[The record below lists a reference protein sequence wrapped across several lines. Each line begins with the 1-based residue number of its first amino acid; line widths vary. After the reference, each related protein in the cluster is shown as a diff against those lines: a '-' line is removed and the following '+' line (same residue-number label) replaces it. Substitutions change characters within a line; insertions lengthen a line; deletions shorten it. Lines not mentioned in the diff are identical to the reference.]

1 MTSPSRC
8 AALAVVLLSAACAP
22 MAAGL
27 SARRMLITLYSVS
40 SGSARTTAIQSNL
53 NSANKAIGP
62 TLCRQKMLQMNV
74 SAFSFFRG
82 SNELYYQDLKNKS
95 TISATGSSFY
105 SATATPWLQGDF
117 HALNIGTYDN
127 DAGTVIFDL
136 NDFDESFVGN
146 FLYDVYRLAAS
157 IVLVGRE
164 NSMTDTDI
172 RSCVKSFVNFY
183 CDKMS
188 GIKQGTISDST
199 VLTASNTYGRVDDL
213 IINAAASDTRKKM
226 LDKYSTVV
234 NSKRT
239 FMTNAQNPD
248 LDAVNATER
257 TAITNAMTAYFTSTV
272 TSSLKGNTAYFAV
285 QDVARRLNAGTG
297 SLGKSRYYVI
307 IQGATSDA
315 SDDRILDVK
324 LQGKPSV
331 YPYLTSTAKAA
342 VDNAVANDADRA
354 VKAYKALIKGAD
366 NHLGYM
372 SFLSGFYSVR
382 ERSPFKESLDTTGVD
397 LSSLTNLAEQWGW
410 ALANAHARSDGGLY
424 GTPASIESIVYSLT
438 NGVQDTFK
446 TQVADFA
453 IAYGNQVSTDFSLFR
468 ASLAGNKL
476 CL

>member
-1 MTSPSRC
+1 MVSSSHF
-8 AALAVVLLSAACAP
+8 AALAAALMLLSACAP
-22 MAAGL
+22 AAGL
-27 SARRMLITLYSVS
+27 SSRRMLIALYAVN
-40 SGSARTTAIQSNL
+40 SGTARSTAVQSHL
-53 NSANKAIGP
+53 NTVNKAIGA

-74 SAFSFFRG
+74 SAFTFYRG
-82 SNELYYQDLKNKS
+82 SNELYYQDLKNQS

-117 HALNIGTYDN
+117 HAQNMGTFDN
-127 DAGTVIFDL
+127 DVNTVIYDL

-172 RSCVKSFVNFY
+172 RSCVVSFANFY
-183 CDKMS
+183 LDKMK
-188 GIKQGTISDST
+188 GIYQGTISDSA
-199 VLTASNTYGRVDDL
+199 VLTATSAYGRIDDL

-239 FMTNAQNPD
+239 FMTNAQNSD
-248 LDAVNATER
+248 VDAVNATER
-257 TAITNAMTAYFTSTV
+257 TAITNAMTAYFTNTV
-272 TSSLKGNTAYFAV
+272 TSSLKGNTAYFAI
-285 QDVARRLNAGTG
+285 QDMARRLNAGTG
-297 SLGKSRYYVI
+297 SLGKPRYYVI
-307 IQGATSDA
+307 IQGATSDS

-372 SFLSGFYSVR
+372 SFMGGFYSVR
-382 ERSPFKESLDTTGVD
+382 ERSPFKEALDTTGVT

-438 NGVQDTFK
+438 SGVQDTFK
-446 TQVADFA
+446 AQVADFA
-453 IAYGNQVSTDFSLFR
+453 LAYGSQVSTDFSLFR
-468 ASLAGNKL
+468 TLLAANKL